1 MKHTAMLLSL
11 LLPLLLQAASY
22 KFVAGRGL
30 VYQWSVGD
38 KTSVSSGQSG
48 EVQRAYLVKQV
59 DASDASYARTNATG
73 YMLSSNKTY
82 YSYVPYRWY
91 DDFDARQIQCSYAGQ
106 QQKGNDNADGLYSH
120 DLCISSVTTTTAST
134 ATMEYSHVGS
144 VIKVSVKADGNW
156 TPTALTIKAKNDCI
170 PLSAMVNLITKQA
183 TLSDYTSSMTLS
195 LSDVTLQKDDILT
208 AYVMMPAVDLSEET
222 LTISL
227 TLADGEKEVAK
238 VYGPKMMAG
247 KLYCIDLTQHQESMA
262 KSVRG
267 EVTATGVEYPSVHA
281 ADIAID
287 NSYSN
292 YLIDIPTAIG
302 GAAITQKRSSRTYTL
317 GGMPAVNSHHGIVID
332 DSGKKKKN

>member
-1 MKHTAMLLSL
+1 MDD
-11 LLPLLLQAASY
+11 
-22 KFVAGRGL
+22 R
-30 VYQWSVGD
+30 
-38 KTSVSSGQSG
+38 TSVVTGQSG

-156 TPTALTIKAKNDCI
+156 TPTALTIKAKNDCF

-195 LSDVTLQKDDILT
+195 LSDVTLQKGDILT
-208 AYVMMPAVDLSEET
+208 AYVMMPAVDLSAET

-227 TLADGEKEVAK
+227 TLSDGEKEVAK
-238 VYGPKMMAG
+238 VRGPKMMAG
-247 KLYCIDLTQHQESMA
+247 KLYGIDLTQHQESMA

-267 EVTATGVEYPSVHA
+267 EVTATGVEYPSVHT

-287 NSYSN
+287 NSYTN
-292 YLIDIPTAIG
+292 YLIEIPTAIG
-302 GAAITQKRSSRTYTL
+302 ATTARQQVPSRRYSL
-317 GGMPAVNSHHGIVID
+317 NGMPVGKGYRGVVIERF
-332 DSGKKKKN
+332 KKERFKKNINK